1 MIQQL
6 TYQDYEALLRSDQ
19 PVVVEFYSQT
29 CPHCRRTEVGLKELA
44 QELEGQVVLAQC
56 DIAAEP
62 ALTAQLDIQSVPTLL
77 FLRDGQIKDRKVGF
91 THKLIIAEA
100 IKKL

>member
-1 MIQQL
+1 MVEELSYATYDSTIQ
-6 TYQDYEALLRSDQ
+6 SDK

-29 CPHCRRTEVGLKELA
+29 CPHCRRTEVGLNELA
-44 QELEGQVVLAQC
+44 EELDGKVIFGKC

-77 FLRDGQIKDRKVGF
+77 FISNGEVRDKRVGF